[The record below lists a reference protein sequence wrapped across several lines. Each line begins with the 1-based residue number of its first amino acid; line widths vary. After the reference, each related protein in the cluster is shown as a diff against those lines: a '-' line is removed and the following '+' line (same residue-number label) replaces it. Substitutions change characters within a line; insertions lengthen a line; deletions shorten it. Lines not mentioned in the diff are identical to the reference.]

1 MSTVPTHAIVIGGS
15 IAGMLAARVLTN
27 HFDKVTIVEKDTIPE
42 NPDMRPGVPQSL
54 HVHVLLTKGQQILE
68 KLFPGIQQEL
78 ANKGTPTIHWTRD
91 CPFVTPSGLAPR
103 VTSDLITNPSSRNL
117 LEKIIRQRLLKDR
130 KVEFL
135 LASQAICLLS
145 NPDNTTVIGIQV
157 SKKSEASNFAY
168 AHNHEDDN
176 RKININIK
184 ADLVVD
190 ASGRNSQAA
199 KWLKIMGYNPPQQ
212 TVINSFLGY
221 ASRWYQLPGDK
232 TLSNKAM
239 MVSAKPP
246 VIKRGGVL
254 YPIEDNKFVLT
265 LAGIAKDY
273 PPTDEQSFLDFTS
286 SLRHPMIYEAIKDAH
301 PISPIYSYRRTENR
315 WNHYEKLSRF
325 PDNFILVGD
334 AVCAFNPVYG
344 QGMTTA
350 ALSALTL
357 DASLQKELQSR
368 KVSNLKGFS
377 RRFQKQLSKVISD
390 PWLMATSEDFRWE
403 ITEGGKPS
411 LITKWMYLYMDKVI
425 SQMAIDSDIYKS
437 FSEVMHM
444 VQPPSYLL
452 QPTVMLRVLKNSF
465 PQKKLVGK

>member
-1 MSTVPTHAIVIGGS
+1 MSP
-15 IAGMLAARVLTN
+15 L
-27 HFDKVTIVEKDTIPE
+27 
-42 NPDMRPGVPQSL
+42 Q
-54 HVHVLLTKGQQILE
+54 
-68 KLFPGIQQEL
+68 
-78 ANKGTPTIHWTRD
+78 
-91 CPFVTPSGLAPR
+91 
-103 VTSDLITNPSSRNL
+103 
-117 LEKIIRQRLLKDR
+117 
-130 KVEFL
+130 
-135 LASQAICLLS
+135 
-145 NPDNTTVIGIQV
+145 
-157 SKKSEASNFAY
+157 
-168 AHNHEDDN
+168 
-176 RKININIK
+176 
-184 ADLVVD
+184 
-190 ASGRNSQAA
+190 
-199 KWLKIMGYNPPQQ
+199 
-212 TVINSFLGY
+212 
-221 ASRWYQLPGDK
+221 DK